1 MKKHHT
7 ILAASLCLLPLSSCT
22 VGPDYVRPSAPEQ
35 SSWKGRSNPS
45 TARALPSA
53 WWRVF
58 KDAELNQL
66 EEQAIAAS
74 QDLHI
79 AVARVT
85 EARAFARV
93 AKADQYPS
101 LTAGGS
107 YSRNRASANS
117 PEFPDGAPRPAL
129 ESNDYRAS
137 FDLSYELDLWGR
149 VRRNTE
155 AANADAQSAASD
167 MQVVLL
173 TLTADV
179 ARNYCQLRSLDSEKS
194 VLEST
199 IAMRRDEV
207 HLQKT
212 RAQGGL
218 NNALDETRAQSEL
231 ATAEADLQSI
241 VRQRSQVEHALAVLC
256 GKPAGEFMVRA
267 NPSNVPPP
275 HIPVGLPSSLLQRR
289 PDIAKA
295 EQQMQ
300 ASNAR
305 IGVAKAAF
313 FPTISLTGSAGF
325 ASADLGSFLNWPSR
339 MWSAGPGIHLPI
351 FDGGKNKANLGAATA
366 RYEQSVAHYRG
377 VILQSFRE
385 VEDALSDLRTLA
397 EQTAAA
403 ERAVTAS
410 QETAS
415 LAAERYRTGLTNYLD
430 VVDAR
435 RAVLQAERQDR
446 QLRGQQAVSTIL
458 LAKAL
463 GGGWERPGSTSPQV
477 LTASR

>member
-1 MKKHHT
+1 MKKSHHT
-7 ILAASLCLLPLSSCT
+7 LTAGLLLCLNACT
-22 VGPDYVRPSAPEQ
+22 VGPNYTRPSAPEQ
-35 SSWKGRSNPS
+35 STWKGRVS
-45 TARALPSA
+45 TDHTATLPPN

-58 KDAELNQL
+58 KDSELNRL
-66 EEQAIAAS
+66 EEQAIEAN
-74 QDLHI
+74 QDLQR

-93 AKADQYPS
+93 SKADQYPS
-101 LTAGGS
+101 LSASGS
-107 YSRNRASANS
+107 YSTNRTSANS
-117 PEFPDGAPRPAL
+117 AEFPDGAPRPKL
-129 ESNDYRAS
+129 ESKEYRAS

-149 VRRNTE
+149 VRRNVE
-155 AANADAQSAASD
+155 AANADAESVASD

-179 ARNYCQLRSLDSEKS
+179 ARNYCQLRALDAEKS

-199 IAMRRDEV
+199 VAMRQDEV

-212 RAQGGL
+212 RNQGGL
-218 NNALDETRAQSEL
+218 NNALDETRAESEL
-231 ATAEADLQSI
+231 AGTEADLHSV
-241 VRQRSQVEHALAVLC
+241 VRERSQVEHALAVLC
-256 GKPAGEFMVRA
+256 GQPAGAFTVRA
-267 NPSNVPPP
+267 NPSNVEPP

-300 ASNAR
+300 AANAR

-313 FPTISLTGSAGF
+313 FPTISLTGGAGF

-339 MWSAGPGIHLPI
+339 MLTAGPGIHLPI
-351 FDGGKNKANLGAATA
+351 LDGGKNKANLSAANA
-366 RYEQSVAHYRG
+366 RFEQAVASYRG

-385 VEDALSDLRTLA
+385 VEDALSDLSTLT
-397 EQTAAA
+397 EQTDAADRALAAA
-403 ERAVTAS
+403 R
-410 QETAS
+410 ETAS
-415 LAAERYRTGLTNYLD
+415 LAGERYRTGLTNYLD

-435 RAVLQAERQDR
+435 RAVLQAEREDR
-446 QLRGQQAVSTIL
+446 QLRGQRAVSTIL

-463 GGGWERPGSTSPQV
+463 GGGWERTGTPPQV